1 MNRKRRSAINNLSV
15 SQQFVAQAE
24 ENARM
29 DKIRRY
35 SPLILLVIMT
45 AIGGIFQKNFFSW
58 ANIVNIMFQMSIP
71 LVISVGLSFVL
82 LLGSID
88 LSIEGV
94 MGFSG
99 SLVAF
104 LVINN
109 SNPNN
114 FGLFGVVLTVL
125 IGLGVGA
132 VVGFLHTKARIASFI
147 VSYAVGCIMTGAA
160 VLIYRGTPIQVK
172 DPIFIAISQG
182 KFLGIPYI
190 TLISFAVFIIGAIIM
205 NYTAFGRAV
214 FAIGDNETAAA
225 STGINISRTKIMVF
239 ALSGCTAAIAGVLQC
254 MRLKLGQS
262 DLGLNQ
268 MFPVVTAI
276 VLGGGSVSGGKG
288 GSLQSFVGVLIYAEL
303 ANWLTLMGVDTN
315 LKKVIH
321 GIIIIIAVTL
331 TVEHNRRTVVK

>member
-1 MNRKRRSAINNLSV
+1 MNSKWSGLLDKLSV
-15 SQQFVAQAE
+15 EQQFVAKAE
-24 ENARM
+24 NNAKM

-35 SPLILLVIMT
+35 APIILLVVMT
-45 AIGGIFQKNFFSW
+45 AIGGISQRNFFTW
-58 ANIVNIMFQMSIP
+58 ANIVNIMYQMSIP

-99 SLVAF
+99 SFVAF
-104 LVINN
+104 LVINS
-109 SNPNN
+109 SNANN
-114 FGLFGVVLTVL
+114 FGIFGILLVIV
-125 IGLGVGA
+125 IGTLVGC
-132 VVGFLHTKARIASFI
+132 VTGFLHTRARIASFI
-147 VSYAVGCIMTGAA
+147 VSYAIGSIMTGVA
-160 VLIYRGTPIQVK
+160 VLVYRGTPIQVK
-172 DPIFIAISQG
+172 DPMFVVISQG
-182 KFLGIPYI
+182 KLFGIPYI
-190 TLISFAVFIIGAIIM
+190 TLLSFAFFLLGALIL

-214 FAIGDNETAAA
+214 FAIGDNETAASSA
-225 STGINISRTKIMVF
+225 GINIARTKMMVF
-239 ALSGCTAAIAGVLQC
+239 ALSGCSAAVAGILQC

-262 DLGLNQ
+262 DLGTNQ

-288 GSLQSFVGVLIYAEL
+288 GSLQSFVGVLIYTEL

-315 LKKVIH
+315 VKKVIQ

-331 TVEHNRRTVVK
+331 TVEHDRKTVAK

>member
-109 SNPNN
+109 SNSNN
-114 FGLFGVVLTVL
+114 FGLFGVVLTVM

-172 DPIFIAISQG
+172 DSMFIAISQG
-182 KFLGIPYI
+182 RFLGIPYI

-315 LKKVIH
+315 LKKVIQ

>member
-1 MNRKRRSAINNLSV
+1 MNNKRRDLLKKMTV
-15 SQQFVAQAE
+15 SQQFVTKAE
-24 ENARM
+24 DNAKM

-35 SPLILLVIMT
+35 APLILLVIMT
-45 AIGGIFQKNFFSW
+45 AIGGISQKNFFSW
-58 ANIVNIMFQMSIP
+58 ANVVNIMFQMSIP

-88 LSIEGV
+88 LSIA
-94 MGFSG
+94 G

-104 LVINN
+104 LVVNN
-109 SNPNN
+109 SNSNN
-114 FGLFGVVLTVL
+114 FGIFGVIIAVL

-132 VVGFLHTKARIASFI
+132 IVGFLHTKARIASFI

-172 DPIFIAISQG
+172 DPMFIAISQG
-182 KFLGIPYI
+182 RLIGIPYI

-214 FAIGDNETAAA
+214 FAIGDNEAAAA
-225 STGINISRTKIMVF
+225 STGINITRTKIKVF
-239 ALSGCTAAIAGVLQC
+239 ALCGCTAAIAGVLQC

-262 DLGLNQ
+262 NLGLNQ

-288 GSLQSFVGVLIYAEL
+288 GSLQTFVGVLIYTEL

-315 LKKVIH
+315 LKKVIQ

-331 TVEHNRRTVVK
+331 TVEHNRKTVVK

>member
-1 MNRKRRSAINNLSV
+1 MNKKRHDEINKLSV

-24 ENARM
+24 ENARK

-35 SPLILLVIMT
+35 SPIILLVIMT

-94 MGFSG
+94 MGFAG
-99 SLVAF
+99 SLIAF
-104 LVINN
+104 LVVNNQN
-109 SNPNN
+109 SNNYGILGVIITILV
-114 FGLFGVVLTVL
+114 GLV
-125 IGLGVGA
+125 VGA
-132 VVGFLHTKARIASFI
+132 VVGFLHTKGKIASFI

-172 DPIFIAISQG
+172 DSMFITISQG
-182 KFLGIPYI
+182 RFLGIPYI
-190 TLISFAVFIIGAIIM
+190 TLISFAVFIVGAIIM

-214 FAIGDNETAAA
+214 FAIGDNESAAA
-225 STGINISRTKIMVF
+225 STGINIARTKIMVY

-315 LKKVIH
+315 LKKVIQ

>member
-109 SNPNN
+109 SNSNN
-114 FGLFGVVLTVL
+114 FGLFGVVLTVM

-147 VSYAVGCIMTGAA
+147 VSYAVGCIMTGVA

-172 DPIFIAISQG
+172 DSMFIAISQG
-182 KFLGIPYI
+182 RFLGIPYI

-315 LKKVIH
+315 LKKVIQ

>member
-1 MNRKRRSAINNLSV
+1 MKNKRRDLLNKMTV
-15 SQQFVAQAE
+15 SQQFLAQAE

-35 SPLILLVIMT
+35 TPIILLVVMT
-45 AIGGIFQKNFFSW
+45 AIGGISQKNFFSW

-71 LVISVGLSFVL
+71 LVISVGLSYVL

-88 LSIEGV
+88 LAIEGN
-94 MGFSG
+94 MGFAG
-99 SLVAF
+99 SLVAY

-109 SNPNN
+109 SNSND
-114 FGLFGVVLTVL
+114 FGLLGVL
-125 IGLGVGA
+125 IAILIGTGVGA
-132 VVGFLHTKARIASFI
+132 VVGILHTRARIASFI

-172 DPIFIAISQG
+172 DPMFITISQG
-182 KFLGIPYI
+182 RLFGIPYI

-214 FAIGDNETAAA
+214 FAIGDNEAAAA
-225 STGINISRTKIMVF
+225 STGINITRTKIKVF

-288 GSLQSFVGVLIYAEL
+288 GALQSFVGVLIYAEL

-315 LKKVIH
+315 VKKVIQ

-331 TVEHNRRTVVK
+331 TVAHNRKTVVK

>member
-1 MNRKRRSAINNLSV
+1 MNKKRHDEINKLSV

-24 ENARM
+24 ENARK

-35 SPLILLVIMT
+35 SPIILLVIMT

-94 MGFSG
+94 MGFAG

-104 LVINN
+104 LVVNNQN
-109 SNPNN
+109 SNNYGILGVIITILV
-114 FGLFGVVLTVL
+114 GLV
-125 IGLGVGA
+125 VGA
-132 VVGFLHTKARIASFI
+132 VVGFLHTKGKIASFI

-160 VLIYRGTPIQVK
+160 VFIYRGTPIQVK
-172 DPIFIAISQG
+172 DSMFITISQG
-182 KFLGIPYI
+182 RFLGIPYI
-190 TLISFAVFIIGAIIM
+190 TLISFAVFIVGAIIM

-214 FAIGDNETAAA
+214 FAIGDNESAAA
-225 STGINISRTKIMVF
+225 STGINIARTKIMVY

-315 LKKVIH
+315 LKKVIQ

>member
-109 SNPNN
+109 SNSNN
-114 FGLFGVVLTVL
+114 FGLFGVVLTVM

-132 VVGFLHTKARIASFI
+132 AVGFLHTKARIASFI

-172 DPIFIAISQG
+172 DSMFIAISQG
-182 KFLGIPYI
+182 RFLGIPYI

-315 LKKVIH
+315 LKKVIQ

>member
-1 MNRKRRSAINNLSV
+1 MNNKRRDLIKKMTV
-15 SQQFVAQAE
+15 SQQFVTQAE
-24 ENARM
+24 DNAKM
-29 DKIRRY
+29 DKVRRY
-35 SPLILLVIMT
+35 APLILLVIMT
-45 AIGGIFQKNFFSW
+45 AIGGISQKNFFSW

-88 LSIEGV
+88 LSIEGN
-94 MGFSG
+94 MGFAG

-104 LVINN
+104 LVVNN
-109 SNPNN
+109 SKSNN
-114 FGLFGVVLTVL
+114 FGIFGVLIAIL
-125 IGLGVGA
+125 IGLAVGT
-132 VVGFLHTKARIASFI
+132 VVGFLHTKGRIASFI

-172 DPIFIAISQG
+172 DPMFIAISQG
-182 KFLGIPYI
+182 RLLGIPYI

-214 FAIGDNETAAA
+214 FAIGDNEAAAA
-225 STGINISRTKIMVF
+225 STGINITRTKIKVY
-239 ALSGCTAAIAGVLQC
+239 ALCGCTAAIAGVLQC

-262 DLGLNQ
+262 NLGLNQ

-288 GSLQSFVGVLIYAEL
+288 GSLQTFVGVLIYTEL
-303 ANWLTLMGVDTN
+303 ANWLTLWALIQT
-315 LKKVIH
+315 LKRSSRV
-321 GIIIIIAVTL
+321 L
-331 TVEHNRRTVVK
+331 SLLSLLRLQ

>member
-1 MNRKRRSAINNLSV
+1 MNNKRRDLLKKMTV
-15 SQQFVAQAE
+15 SQQFVTQAE
-24 ENARM
+24 DNAKM
-29 DKIRRY
+29 DKVRRY
-35 SPLILLVIMT
+35 APLILLVIMT
-45 AIGGIFQKNFFSW
+45 AIGGISQKNFFSW

-71 LVISVGLSFVL
+71 LVISVGPRFVL

-88 LSIEGV
+88 LSIEGN
-94 MGFSG
+94 MGFAG

-104 LVINN
+104 LVVNN
-109 SNPNN
+109 SNSNN
-114 FGLFGVVLTVL
+114 FGIFGVLIAIL
-125 IGLGVGA
+125 IGLAVGT
-132 VVGFLHTKARIASFI
+132 VVGFLHTKGRIASFI

-172 DPIFIAISQG
+172 DPMFIAISQG
-182 KFLGIPYI
+182 RLFGIPYI

-214 FAIGDNETAAA
+214 FAIGDNEAAAA
-225 STGINISRTKIMVF
+225 STGINITRTKIKVY
-239 ALSGCTAAIAGVLQC
+239 ALCGCTAAIAGVLQC

-262 DLGLNQ
+262 NLGLNQ

-288 GSLQSFVGVLIYAEL
+288 GSLQTFVGVLIYTEL

-315 LKKVIH
+315 LKKVIQ

-331 TVEHNRRTVVK
+331 TVEHNRKTVVK

>member
-1 MNRKRRSAINNLSV
+1 MNKKRHDEINKLSV

-24 ENARM
+24 ENARK

-35 SPLILLVIMT
+35 SPIILLVIMT
-45 AIGGIFQKNFFSW
+45 VIGGIFQKNFFSW

-94 MGFSG
+94 MGFAG

-104 LVINN
+104 LVVNNQN
-109 SNPNN
+109 SNNYGILGVIITILV
-114 FGLFGVVLTVL
+114 GLV
-125 IGLGVGA
+125 VGA
-132 VVGFLHTKARIASFI
+132 VVGFLHTKGKIASFI

-172 DPIFIAISQG
+172 DSMFITISQG
-182 KFLGIPYI
+182 RFLGIPYI
-190 TLISFAVFIIGAIIM
+190 TLISFAVFIVGAIIM

-214 FAIGDNETAAA
+214 FAIGDNESAAA
-225 STGINISRTKIMVF
+225 STGINIARTKIMVY

-315 LKKVIH
+315 LKKVIQ

>member
-1 MNRKRRSAINNLSV
+1 MNKKRHDEINKLSV

-24 ENARM
+24 ENARK

-35 SPLILLVIMT
+35 SPIILLVIMT

-94 MGFSG
+94 MGFAG

-104 LVINN
+104 LVVNNQN
-109 SNPNN
+109 SNNYGILGVIITILV
-114 FGLFGVVLTVL
+114 GLV
-125 IGLGVGA
+125 VGA
-132 VVGFLHTKARIASFI
+132 VVGFLHTKGKIASFI

-172 DPIFIAISQG
+172 DSMFITISQG
-182 KFLGIPYI
+182 RFLGIPYI
-190 TLISFAVFIIGAIIM
+190 TLISFAVFIVGAIIM

-214 FAIGDNETAAA
+214 FAIGDNESAAA
-225 STGINISRTKIMVF
+225 STGINITRTKIMVY

-315 LKKVIH
+315 LKKVIQ

>member
-1 MNRKRRSAINNLSV
+1 MNNKRRDLIKKMTV
-15 SQQFVAQAE
+15 SQQFVTQAE
-24 ENARM
+24 DNAKM
-29 DKIRRY
+29 DKVRRY
-35 SPLILLVIMT
+35 APLILLVIMT
-45 AIGGIFQKNFFSW
+45 AIGGISQKNFFSW

-88 LSIEGV
+88 LSIEGN
-94 MGFSG
+94 MGFAG

-104 LVINN
+104 LVVNN
-109 SNPNN
+109 SNSNN
-114 FGLFGVVLTVL
+114 FGIFGVLIAIM
-125 IGLGVGA
+125 IGLAVGT
-132 VVGFLHTKARIASFI
+132 VVGFLHTKGRIASFI

-172 DPIFIAISQG
+172 DPMFIAISQG
-182 KFLGIPYI
+182 RLFGIPYI

-214 FAIGDNETAAA
+214 FAIGDNEAAAA
-225 STGINISRTKIMVF
+225 STGINITRTKIKVY
-239 ALSGCTAAIAGVLQC
+239 ALCGCTAAIAGVLQC

-262 DLGLNQ
+262 NLGLNQ

-288 GSLQSFVGVLIYAEL
+288 GSLQTFVGVLIYTEL

-315 LKKVIH
+315 LKKVIQ

-331 TVEHNRRTVVK
+331 TVEHNRKTVVK

>member
-109 SNPNN
+109 SNSNN
-114 FGLFGVVLTVL
+114 FGLFGVVLTVM

-172 DPIFIAISQG
+172 DSMFIAISQG
-182 KFLGIPYI
+182 RFLGIPYI

-303 ANWLTLMGVDTN
+303 ANWLTIMGFDTN
-315 LKKVIH
+315 LKKVIK
-321 GIIIIIAVTL
+321 GIIIIISVTL